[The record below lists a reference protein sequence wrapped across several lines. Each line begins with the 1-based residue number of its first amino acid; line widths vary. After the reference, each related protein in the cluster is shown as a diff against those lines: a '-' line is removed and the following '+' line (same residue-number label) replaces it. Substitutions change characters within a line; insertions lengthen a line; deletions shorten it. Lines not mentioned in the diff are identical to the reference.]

1 MALSASATAQFVQPL
16 LDKPVEITSIKYG
29 LLSDEAIH
37 RLSVLPCHRVIG
49 NEKNFGVNDG
59 RLGPS
64 DRQSVCT
71 TCGQRSTECTGHA
84 GHINLEAP
92 VFHLGYF
99 STVIRVCRTVCKRC
113 SNVLLTRGERDY
125 YLRRLRST
133 TLEPQQRTA
142 LIKTIQE
149 DAYKTR
155 VCLVCGGLNGTVRR
169 VRPMRIVHE
178 KYLVEPRRGEQ
189 ANEDREEFLQ
199 DELRSAVLHNA
210 DVGSHKE
217 YIHEFLHP
225 QRVKELFEAI
235 PLDQVPLLG
244 LQPGT
249 NPCSLLISTLLV
261 PPVCVRP
268 RGMSMTN
275 HIREDDL
282 TTQYNEILI
291 CSDMMN
297 DGTNDAARSVET
309 WELLQTRVARLLD
322 AALPGFPSHLRTV
335 ECKSFAQR
343 MKGKQGRFRGNLSG
357 KRVDFSG
364 RSVISPDPNLRI
376 DELAVPLRVARVLT
390 YPQRVFAGN
399 IQLMRRLVR
408 NGPYVHPGALT
419 VYLSKERSRKSLRN
433 ARDREAIAA
442 RLSIGDIVERHVM
455 NGDYVLFNRQP
466 SLHRISLMAH
476 RARVLP
482 FRTFRFNECC
492 CAPYNADFD
501 GDEMNI
507 HVVQTEEAR
516 AEAKE
521 LMLTAHNI
529 ITAKNGEPIIACT
542 QDFLTAAYLVTARD
556 ALFDRASFTQMVSH
570 WLGAETQYALP
581 VPAILK
587 PAELWT
593 GKQLIELILRPS
605 PETQLLLNLEAK
617 TRFYSGAGAHDDPAE
632 GYVAFLDSVLI
643 SGRLDKKLLGG
654 GAKDGLFA
662 RLYALSGGEQTA
674 TCMTRIAQF
683 TSRYLQNY
691 GFSLG
696 LGDVSPTPSLNKKK
710 AVVLAE
716 SFERCERMIS
726 LAKTGRLIPKP
737 GMTVKQSLE
746 SMLNS
751 ELSQVRDACGS
762 AAVQALDAK
771 SNAPLIMVN
780 SGSKGSALNT
790 AQMMACVGQQ
800 TVSGKRI
807 MNAFQDRAL
816 PHFARF
822 AEDPASRGFVAS
834 SFYSGLSPTEFFFHS
849 MAGREGIVDTAVK
862 TAETGYIY
870 RRLSKAM
877 ENLSVGYDA
886 SVRSVQ
892 GGIVQLCYGEDGM
905 DPWLMEGMHGTP
917 LNLEQEW
924 LSNRAA
930 YARFRTQVEAVLR
943 GPVSKAE
950 HTASDSLLREYAAL
964 YAEWHAVSLLP
975 SEVESFVL
983 RCLHGEAA
991 TLAACGRVLEAEN
1004 AIRQGGASMSRVA
1017 HMKLSSSSTELGG
1030 LRVLQFFAQ
1039 HGTEKL
1045 RGDFQA
1051 FFHKKQGELVRL
1063 REKLQL
1069 PTNAHVGTQDS
1080 RAAITAPDKASR
1092 NTKRKAAHP
1101 GEGAVAVNA
1110 KEKATTAAAAAAEI
1124 HAFAESLQTELLP
1137 LTRGMLLHFLTA
1149 CARKLQRKLC
1159 EPGTPCGAIAAQSVG
1174 EPSTQMTLRTF
1185 HFAGVA
1191 SMSITQGVPRLV
1203 EVINSNKNIATPVIT
1218 APIKLEDDFTAM
1230 DLGNGSRTPYQAA
1243 RAVKG
1248 LMERVLLKEVT
1259 REMVEVVT
1267 PRQYYIQIF
1276 LDLDLIRRL
1285 MLPIDAAVVCQ
1296 RLYAAAA
1303 RPMSPLRHLSEGCVQ
1318 VISRDCLIV
1327 MPYEKDPSRVY
1338 FNIQHLL
1345 TLLPELVVGGVLGV
1359 NRVMIADKGAK
1370 LLAEGAELLSVMS
1383 LPYVDGIHTTCNHV
1397 AVVERALGIE
1407 AARETIVKEITSILQ
1422 AYSLNIDI
1430 RHIYLLADVMTSRGV
1445 VLGITR
1451 YGIQKMN
1458 NNVLTMASFERTTE
1472 HLYNAAVAERED
1484 VNLSVSESIIIG
1496 KPIPLGTSSFNVLLD
1511 KGSVAPPGCNT
1522 GRMAT
1527 PSAAEAAAGLSAA
1540 AAAKRNVGRSGAKVE
1555 LTPKEVYLRNSY
1567 AACAAASSRGVNGYH
1582 HRTPHGNYA
1591 SRPLSAE
1598 GVFQLDLFS

>member
-1 MALSASATAQFVQPL
+1 MSHAVTTAAQFVQPL
-16 LDKPVEITSIKYG
+16 LDKPVEVTSIKYS
-29 LLSDEAIH
+29 LLSEETIH
-37 RLSVLPCHRVIG
+37 RLSVVPCHRVIG
-49 NEKNFGVNDG
+49 TEKNFGVNDP

-64 DRQSVCT
+64 DRLSVCN
-71 TCGQRSTECTGHA
+71 TCGQCSIECTGHA
-84 GHINLEAP
+84 GHINLEVP

-99 STVIRVCRTVCKRC
+99 SAVIRVCRTICKRC
-113 SNVLLTRGERDY
+113 SNVLLTREEMEY
-125 YLRRLRST
+125 YLHRLRST
-133 TLEPQQRTA
+133 SHEPQQRAA
-142 LIKTIQE
+142 LIKAIQE

-155 VCLVCGGLNGTVRR
+155 VCLMCGGLNGTVRR
-169 VRPMRIVHE
+169 VRPMRVIHE
-178 KYLVEPRRGEQ
+178 KYLVELRRGEQ
-189 ANEDREEFLQ
+189 ANEDPTAFFQEA
-199 DELRSAVLHNA
+199 LRSAALHNSE
-210 DVGSHKE
+210 VGSHKE
-217 YIHEFLHP
+217 FVHEFLHP
-225 QRVKELFEAI
+225 QRVKALFEAI
-235 PLDQVPLLG
+235 PLEQVPLLG

-249 NPCSLLISTLLV
+249 SPSSLLISTLLV

-268 RGMSMTN
+268 RGMSTTS

-322 AALPGFPSHLRTV
+322 AALPGFPSHLRTT
-335 ECKSFAQR
+335 ECKSYAQR

-408 NGPYVHPGALT
+408 NGPHVHPGALT
-419 VYLSKERSRKSLRN
+419 VYLSKECSRKSLRN

-442 RLSIGDIVERHVM
+442 RLSIGDVVERHVM

-521 LMLTAHNI
+521 LLLTSHHI

-556 ALFDRASFTQMVSH
+556 ALFDRATFTQMVSH
-570 WLGAETQYALP
+570 WLDAETQFALP
-581 VPAILK
+581 IPAILK

-593 GKQLIELILRPS
+593 GKQLFELILRPT

-617 TRFYSGAGAHDDPAE
+617 TRFYSGAGRHDDPAE
-632 GYVAFLDSVLI
+632 GYVAFLDSIFL

-662 RLYALSGGEQTA
+662 RLYALGGGEQTA
-674 TCMTRIAQF
+674 TCMSRIAQF
-683 TSRYLQNY
+683 TARYLQNY

-696 LGDVSPTPSLNKKK
+696 LGDVSPTPSLSEKK
-710 AVVLAE
+710 AAVLAV
-716 SFERCERMIS
+716 SFDKCDRLIS
-726 LAKTGRLIPKP
+726 LAKMGRLIPKP
-737 GMTVKQSLE
+737 GMSVKQSLE
-746 SMLNS
+746 AMLNA

-816 PHFARF
+816 PHFPRF
-822 AEDPASRGFVAS
+822 AEDPASRGFVAN
-834 SFYSGLSPTEFFFHS
+834 SFYSGLSPTEFFFHG

-877 ENLSVGYDA
+877 ENLSVGYDT

-892 GGIVQLCYGEDGM
+892 GSIVQLRYGEDGM
-905 DPWLMEGMHGTP
+905 DPWLMEGSHGTP
-917 LNLEQEW
+917 LNLAQEW
-924 LSNRAA
+924 LSSRAA
-930 YARFRTQVEAVLR
+930 YARFRNQIHSVMNERSRRGELAASTDPLLQNYNKLYEEWHSVSMLPAELETFVHHLLHADEGTLTSCARLMDVEA
-943 GPVSKAE
+943 
-950 HTASDSLLREYAAL
+950 
-964 YAEWHAVSLLP
+964 
-975 SEVESFVL
+975 
-983 RCLHGEAA
+983 
-991 TLAACGRVLEAEN
+991 
-1004 AIRQGGASMSRVA
+1004 AICGGAPSSAAVDL
-1017 HMKLSSSSTELGG
+1017 KLLKELA
-1030 LRVLQFFAQ
+1030 QQ
-1039 HGTEKL
+1039 HGSDRL
-1045 RGDFQA
+1045 RSDIQA
-1051 FFHKKQGELVRL
+1051 FFRRKRDELVQL
-1063 REKLQL
+1063 RQELKLPLDTHATVAAAPASPSAKAVRGGAKRRSSPSDNAL
-1069 PTNAHVGTQDS
+1069 PST
-1080 RAAITAPDKASR
+1080 TA
-1092 NTKRKAAHP
+1092 
-1101 GEGAVAVNA
+1101 GAVQ
-1110 KEKATTAAAAAAEI
+1110 
-1124 HAFAESLQTELLP
+1124 AFAESLQVELLP
-1137 LTRGMLLHFLTA
+1137 LTRGMLLRFFEDS
-1149 CARKLQRKLC
+1149 ARKVHRKLC

-1203 EVINSNKNIATPVIT
+1203 EIINANKNIATPVIT
-1218 APIKLEDDFTAM
+1218 APILLEDEFTSI
-1230 DLGNGSRTPYQAA
+1230 DLTSARRTQYQAA

-1248 LMERVLLKEVT
+1248 LMERVLLKEIT

-1276 LDLDLIRRL
+1276 LDIGLIESL
-1285 MLPIDAAVVCQ
+1285 LLPIDAAVVCQ

-1303 RPMSPLRHLSEGCVQ
+1303 RPMSPLRHLSEACVDM
-1318 VISRDCLIV
+1318 VSRDSLIV
-1327 MPYEKDPSRVY
+1327 KPYEKDPARVH

-1345 TLLPELVVGGVLGV
+1345 TLLPELVVGGIPGV
-1359 NRVMIADKGAK
+1359 NRVMIADRSEK

-1383 LPYVDGIHTTCNHV
+1383 LPYVDGVRTTCNHV
-1397 AVVERALGIE
+1397 AVVERVLGIE

-1422 AYSLNIDI
+1422 AYSLSIDI

-1472 HLYNAAVAERED
+1472 HLYNAAMTERED
-1484 VNLSVSESIIIG
+1484 VNLSVSECIIIG
-1496 KPIPLGTSSFNVLLD
+1496 KPIPLGTSSFNILLD
-1511 KGSVAPPGCNT
+1511 KGSIAPFGSNT
-1522 GRMAT
+1522 GRMPSSQASANAVAT
-1527 PSAAEAAAGLSAA
+1527 ASPSPGKATAAGTHS
-1540 AAAKRNVGRSGAKVE
+1540 KKVE
-1555 LTPKEVYLRNSY
+1555 LTPKEVFLRSSFMAY
-1567 AACAAASSRGVNGYH
+1567 ASAHGAGRHRPLRGGFS
-1582 HRTPHGNYA
+1582 

-1598 GVFQLDLFS
+1598 GVFQLDLFTL

>member
-1 MALSASATAQFVQPL
+1 MAHTATTAAQFVQPL
-16 LDKPVEITSIKYG
+16 LDKPVEVTSIKYS
-29 LLSDEAIH
+29 LLSEDTIH
-37 RLSVLPCHRVIG
+37 RLSVLPCRRVMG
-49 NEKNFGVNDG
+49 AEKNFGVNDS

-64 DRQSVCT
+64 DRLSVCN
-71 TCGQRSTECTGHA
+71 TCGKRSTDCTGHA
-84 GHINLEAP
+84 GHIDLEAP

-99 STVIRVCRTVCKRC
+99 SAVIRVCRTICKVC
-113 SNVLLTRGERDY
+113 SNVLLTREEMEY

-133 TLEPQQRTA
+133 TQEPQQRA
-142 LIKTIQE
+142 AIIKGIQE

-155 VCLVCGGLNGTVRR
+155 VCLVCGGVNGTVRR

-178 KYLVEPRRGEQ
+178 KYLVDLRRGEQ
-189 ANEDREEFLQ
+189 ASEDPAASLQ
-199 DELRSAVLHNA
+199 EKLRSAVMHNSE
-210 DVGSHKE
+210 VGSHKE
-217 YIHEFLHP
+217 FIHEFLHP
-225 QRVKELFEAI
+225 QRVKELFEAV
-235 PLDQVPLLG
+235 PLEQVPLLG

-249 NPCSLLISTLLV
+249 SPCSLLITTLLV
-261 PPVCVRP
+261 PPACVRP
-268 RGMSMTN
+268 RGMSSTS

-297 DGTNDAARSVET
+297 DGANDAARGVET

-322 AALPGFPSHLRTV
+322 AALPGFPAHLRTV
-335 ECKSFAQR
+335 ECKSYAQR

-408 NGPYVHPGALT
+408 NGPHVHPGALT
-419 VYLSKERSRKSLRN
+419 AYLSKECSRKSLRN

-442 RLSIGDIVERHVM
+442 RLSIGDVVERHVM
-455 NGDYVLFNRQP
+455 NGDYILFNRQP

-521 LMLTAHNI
+521 LMLTSHNI

-581 VPAILK
+581 IPAILK
-587 PAELWT
+587 PAERWT
-593 GKQLIELILRPS
+593 GKQLIELILRPT

-617 TRFYSGAGAHDDPAE
+617 ARFYSGSGRHDDPSE
-632 GYVAFLDSVLI
+632 GYIAFLDSVFI

-662 RLYALSGGEQTA
+662 RLYALTGGEQTA
-674 TCMTRIAQF
+674 TCMSRIAQF
-683 TSRYLQNY
+683 TARYLQNY

-696 LGDVSPTPSLNKKK
+696 LGDVSPTPSLNEKK
-710 AVVLAE
+710 AAVLAV
-716 SFERCERMIS
+716 SFEKCDRLIS
-726 LAKTGRLIPKP
+726 FAKTGRLIPKP
-737 GMTVKQSLE
+737 GMSVKQSLE
-746 SMLNS
+746 AMLNG

-762 AAVQALDAK
+762 AAVQTLDAK

-816 PHFARF
+816 PHFPRF

-834 SFYSGLSPTEFFFHS
+834 SFYSGLSPTEFFFHG

-892 GGIVQLCYGEDGM
+892 GSIVQLRYGEDGM
-905 DPWLMEGMHGTP
+905 DPWLMEGPHGTP
-917 LNLEQEW
+917 LNLDQEW
-924 LSNRAA
+924 LSSRAVYASFRKEMNAIICDKSQGGGRAA
-930 YARFRTQVEAVLR
+930 SSDPVLQ
-943 GPVSKAE
+943 KY
-950 HTASDSLLREYAAL
+950 HKL
-964 YAEWHAVSLLP
+964 YKEWHAVSMLP
-975 SEVESFVL
+975 CEVETFVHGL
-983 RCLHGEAA
+983 LHADSTTLSSCAHLVEAEAA
-991 TLAACGRVLEAEN
+991 IKGAAV
-1004 AIRQGGASMSRVA
+1004 
-1017 HMKLSSSSTELGG
+1017 SSAAAG
-1030 LRVLQFFAQ
+1030 LRLLQWLAQ
-1039 HGTEKL
+1039 QKGSDRL
-1045 RGDFQA
+1045 RDDLQA
-1051 FFHKKQGELVRL
+1051 FFRKKRDELVGL
-1063 REKLQL
+1063 RQKLKL
-1069 PTNAHVGTQDS
+1069 PLDTHS
-1080 RAAITAPDKASR
+1080 
-1092 NTKRKAAHP
+1092 
-1101 GEGAVAVNA
+1101 
-1110 KEKATTAAAAAAEI
+1110 TAAASEDAFRSGAMRRSSPLNEASPSVAADSPTSAAAVQVC
-1124 HAFAESLQTELLP
+1124 AESLLAELLP
-1137 LTRGMLLHFLTA
+1137 LTKGMLLHFLTTSA
-1149 CARKLQRKLC
+1149 YKVRRKLC

-1203 EVINSNKNIATPVIT
+1203 EIINANKNIATPVIT
-1218 APIKLEDDFTAM
+1218 APIRLEDEFM
-1230 DLGNGSRTPYQAA
+1230 PVDLASGRRTQYQAA

-1248 LMERVLLKEVT
+1248 LMERVLLKEIT

-1276 LDLDLIRRL
+1276 LDMELIERL
-1285 MLPIDAAVVCQ
+1285 LLPVDAAVVCQ

-1303 RPMSPLRHLSEGCVQ
+1303 RPMSPLRHLSEACID
-1318 VISRDCLIV
+1318 VISRDSLV
-1327 MPYEKDPSRVY
+1327 VRSYEKDPGRVH

-1345 TLLPELVVGGVLGV
+1345 TLLPELVVGGVPGV
-1359 NRVMIADKGAK
+1359 NRVMIADHAEK

-1383 LPYVDGIHTTCNHV
+1383 LPYVDGERTTCNHV

-1407 AARETIVKEITSILQ
+1407 AARETIVTEITSILQ
-1422 AYSLNIDI
+1422 AYSLSIDI

-1472 HLYNAAVAERED
+1472 HLYNAAMTERED

-1496 KPIPLGTSSFNVLLD
+1496 KPIPLGTSSFNILLD
-1511 KGSVAPPGCNT
+1511 KGSIAPPGSNT
-1522 GRMAT
+1522 GRI
-1527 PSAAEAAAGLSAA
+1527 PSRQRSANAANSTQVSLPLSG
-1540 AAAKRNVGRSGAKVE
+1540 K
-1555 LTPKEVYLRNSY
+1555 
-1567 AACAAASSRGVNGYH
+1567 AAASSKHNKGVEPTPREVFLRSSYMASTAAYGAGTQRSRRGGFS
-1582 HRTPHGNYA
+1582 
-1591 SRPLSAE
+1591 SRSLSAE
-1598 GVFQLDLFS
+1598 GVFRLDLFAM

>member
-1 MALSASATAQFVQPL
+1 MALNAAAAAQFVQPL

-29 LLSDEAIH
+29 LLSDETIH
-37 RLSVLPCHRVIG
+37 RLSVLSCHRVIG
-49 NEKNFGVNDG
+49 NEKSFGVNDS
-59 RLGPS
+59 RLGPC
-64 DRQSVCT
+64 DRQTVCT
-71 TCGQRSTECTGHA
+71 TCGQRNTECTGHA
-84 GHINLEAP
+84 GHIDLEAP
-92 VFHLGYF
+92 VFHIGYF
-99 STVIRVCRTVCKRC
+99 STVIRVCRTICKRC
-113 SNVLLTRGERDY
+113 SNVLLTQGERDH

-133 TLEPQQRTA
+133 SLEPQQRTA
-142 LIKTIQE
+142 IIKAIQE

-155 VCLVCGGLNGTVRR
+155 VCLACGGLNGTVRR

-178 KYLVEPRRGEQ
+178 RYLVELRRGEQ
-189 ANEDREEFLQ
+189 AHEDRDAFFQE
-199 DELRSAVLHNA
+199 ELRSAMLHNA
-210 DVGSHKE
+210 DVAAHKE
-217 YIHEFLHP
+217 HIHEFLHP

-235 PLDQVPLLG
+235 PLEQVPLLG
-244 LQPGT
+244 LQPGSS
-249 NPCSLLISTLLV
+249 PCSLLISTLLV

-268 RGMSMTN
+268 RGMSTTN

-297 DGTNDAARSVET
+297 DGTSDASRSVET

-322 AALPGFPSHLRTV
+322 AALPGFPSHLRTA
-335 ECKSFAQR
+335 ECKSYAQR

-408 NGPYVHPGALT
+408 NGPHVHPGALT

-442 RLSIGDIVERHVM
+442 RLSVGDVVERHVM
-455 NGDYVLFNRQP
+455 NGDYILFNRQP

-521 LMLTAHNI
+521 LMLTSQNI

-542 QDFLTAAYLVTARD
+542 QDFLTAAYLVTSRD

-570 WLGAETQYALP
+570 WLGAETEYALP
-581 VPAILK
+581 IPAILK

-617 TRFYSGAGAHDDPAE
+617 TRFYSGSGTHDDPAE
-632 GYVAFLDSVLI
+632 GYVAFLDSLFI

-662 RLYALSGGEQTA
+662 RLYALSGGEHTA

-710 AVVLAE
+710 AAVLAE
-716 SFERCERMIS
+716 SFDKCERMIS
-726 LAKTGRLIPKP
+726 LAKSGRLIPKP

-746 SMLNS
+746 SMLNG

-762 AAVQALDAK
+762 AAVQTLDAK

-816 PHFARF
+816 PHFPRF

-834 SFYSGLSPTEFFFHS
+834 SFYSGLSPTEFFFHG

-862 TAETGYIY
+862 TAETGYVY

-892 GGIVQLCYGEDGM
+892 GGIVQLRYGEDGM
-905 DPWLMEGMHGTP
+905 DPWLMEGAHGTP
-917 LNLEQEW
+917 LNLDQEW

-930 YARFRTQVEAVLR
+930 YARFRKQVKKLLHAPLSGDAHAVR
-943 GPVSKAE
+943 
-950 HTASDSLLREYAAL
+950 DSLLREYEAL
-964 YAEWHAVSLLP
+964 YAEWHEVSLLP
-975 SEVESFVL
+975 AEVEGFVL
-983 RCLHGEAA
+983 RCMNGEEA
-991 TLAACGRVLEAEN
+991 TLAACGRLLDAEG
-1004 AIRQGGASMSRVA
+1004 AIRHGGSVASRSVHGRA
-1017 HMKLSSSSTELGG
+1017 SPPPPKGSTG
-1030 LRVLQFFAQ
+1030 LRFLQLFAQ
-1039 HGTEKL
+1039 HGTAKL
-1045 RGDFQA
+1045 QEDFQS
-1051 FFHKKQGELVRL
+1051 FFRKKKGELARL
-1063 REKLQL
+1063 RERLQL
-1069 PTNAHVGTQDS
+1069 PTDAHVGTQGS
-1080 RAAITAPDKASR
+1080 RAEATAAAETDRGMR
-1092 NTKRKAAHP
+1092 NTKLRTSHSS
-1101 GEGAVAVNA
+1101 EGAVTDNN
-1110 KEKATTAAAAAAEI
+1110 KGSLETEMY
-1124 HAFAESLQTELLP
+1124 AFAESLQTELFP
-1137 LTRGMLLHFLTA
+1137 LTKGMLLHFLTA
-1149 CARKLQRKLC
+1149 CARKLQRKLS

-1203 EVINSNKNIATPVIT
+1203 EVINANKNIATPVIT

-1230 DLGNGSRTPYQAA
+1230 DLVNASRTQYQAA
-1243 RAVKG
+1243 RTVKG

-1276 LDLDLIRRL
+1276 LDLNLIQRL
-1285 MLPIDAAVVCQ
+1285 LLPIDAAVVCQ

-1327 MPYEKDPSRVY
+1327 TSYEKDAARVH

-1345 TLLPELVVGGVLGV
+1345 TLLPDLVVGGVPGV
-1359 NRVMIADKGAK
+1359 NRVMIADKGEK

-1383 LPYVDGIHTTCNHV
+1383 LPYVDGTHTTCNHV

-1451 YGIQKMN
+1451 YGIHKMN

-1472 HLYNAAVAERED
+1472 HLYNAAMSERED

-1511 KGSVAPPGCNT
+1511 KGSIAPPGSNT

-1527 PSAAEAAAGLSAA
+1527 PSAAEAAAGLSAS
-1540 AAAKRNVGRSGAKVE
+1540 AAAKRNAGKSDKKVE
-1555 LTPKEVYLRNSY
+1555 PTPKELYLRSSY
-1567 AACAAASSRGVNGYH
+1567 AACAAARGASSFYHRAPRGSYS
-1582 HRTPHGNYA
+1582 

-1598 GVFQLDLFS
+1598 GVFQLDLFA